1 MVLDELRRLSFSILS
16 FLQLAKAEYQRAL
29 DALLSADIQQFR
41 GCLNQGRVC
50 VEQARVAYQ
59 GLVTLNEREK
69 RVSLVILT
77 LHVEDQ
83 VKSVALL
90 EKAIKQMAKHLGV
103 DETHEQNKTVPFC

>member
-16 FLQLAKAEYQRAL
+16 FLQLAKSEYQRAL

-41 GCLNQGRVC
+41 AGLNQGQIC
-50 VEQARVAYQ
+50 VEQARAAYQ
-59 GLVTLNEREK
+59 RLVTLNEQK
-69 RVSLVILT
+69 KGVSLVILT

-90 EKAIKQMAKHLGV
+90 EKAIKQMAQYLGV
-103 DETHEQNKTVPFC
+103 D